1 MEEPTMTGVKQK
13 AVYVR
18 VKDGSGNLF
27 LCPIDA
33 LKDPK
38 EATEEELEN
47 CVDDAVVGRYAGEI
61 KVTGS

>member
-1 MEEPTMTGVKQK
+1 MTEEKPKS
-13 AVYVR
+13 VYVR
-18 VKDGSGNLF
+18 VRDGSGNLF

-38 EATEEELEN
+38 EATDQELEN

-61 KVTGS
+61 KVTDR

>member
-1 MEEPTMTGVKQK
+1 MRGAKQK
-13 AVYVR
+13 SVYVC
-18 VKDGSGNLF
+18 VKDGAGNLF

-61 KVTGS
+61 RVTET